1 MTHNALIHSNI
12 ETAVVSLAPDA
23 NQRKHEVLTL
33 SAAVVSVATPAELE
47 IATARHRDIK
57 RLLSEVE
64 TTRAAVKAPV
74 LNLGRKIDQIAEEF
88 CLALEQ
94 ESDRI
99 AGNPKKRIKGL
110 IGVFVEAEQER
121 VRKEQEAIEAER
133 IRKEQEAAAAIAEQ
147 ERLAKLK
154 KPNVAKELAAENKV
168 IETQAAL
175 QQVQT
180 IAPPAIARAS
190 GLVVKTEPDFEIT
203 DAAALY
209 AVRPE
214 FFELVPRKSVIKAA
228 INAKTNLPGLKVW
241 MATKTQTRG

>member
-1 MTHNALIHSNI
+1 MPLREAKKLWQIDSGWISSQHKAREKRRDSCSLENNLTSVGIPTHNQEKKNMTHNALIQSNI

-23 NQRKHEVLTL
+23 NQRKQEVLTL
-33 SAAVVSVATPAELE
+33 SASVVSVTTPAELE

-57 RLLSEVE
+57 RLMSEVE

-133 IRKEQEAAAAIAEQ
+133 INFDK
-147 ERLAKLK
+147 
-154 KPNVAKELAAENKV
+154 
-168 IETQAAL
+168 
-175 QQVQT
+175 
-180 IAPPAIARAS
+180 
-190 GLVVKTEPDFEIT
+190 
-203 DAAALY
+203 
-209 AVRPE
+209 
-214 FFELVPRKSVIKAA
+214 
-228 INAKTNLPGLKVW
+228 
-241 MATKTQTRG
+241 